1 MNDSN
6 HSPRKKF
13 PLKWILVAVGVIC
26 LIVLVRLLPV
36 NEVLESFNNW
46 VKDLGPTGYFVF
58 GIGYILATVLFLPGS
73 VLTLGAG
80 FIFGVIKGSIIVWV
94 SATIGASLAFLV
106 ARYLLRSQ
114 IMEKFGKH
122 SKFRAVD
129 SAIGEKGGKIVLM
142 LRLSPIFPF
151 NMLNYLL
158 GLTAVRFWHYVLASW
173 IGMLPGTV
181 LYVYLGYVGKA
192 SIEAASGGEG
202 QTPWQLVYLMV
213 GLLVT
218 FVVTLYVTKIARKAL
233 KSSHLDATDEP
244 KEEAVPRTGV

>member
-94 SATIGASLAFLV
+94 SATIGASLAFWWRV
-106 ARYLLRSQ
+106 IY
-114 IMEKFGKH
+114 
-122 SKFRAVD
+122 
-129 SAIGEKGGKIVLM
+129 SAAK
-142 LRLSPIFPF
+142 
-151 NMLNYLL
+151 
-158 GLTAVRFWHYVLASW
+158 
-173 IGMLPGTV
+173 
-181 LYVYLGYVGKA
+181 
-192 SIEAASGGEG
+192 
-202 QTPWQLVYLMV
+202 
-213 GLLVT
+213 
-218 FVVTLYVTKIARKAL
+218 
-233 KSSHLDATDEP
+233 
-244 KEEAVPRTGV
+244 